1 MITIT
6 ITITG
11 SQKSASQLFTERSE
25 VFSAAGEIFL
35 AICKVFLGFAKCFW
49 DLQFFFY
56 IHAILI
62 FTLCDIKIVL

>member
-35 AICKVFLGFAKCFW
+35 AICKVFLGFTILFLHSCDPYFHIMRYQNCFIMPFI
-49 DLQFFFY
+49 D
-56 IHAILI
+56 
-62 FTLCDIKIVL
+62 